1 LREATAL
8 SDKRLTDLQT
18 TLGINKEIIKNLIEA
33 QSSSEPIEQMKKAM
47 AALNRENTTLM

>member
-1 LREATAL
+1 LRETTGL

>member
-18 TLGINKEIIKNLIEA
+18 TLGINKEIIKNLLEA
-33 QSSSEPIEQMKKAM
+33 QSSSEPLEQMKKAM